1 MSKFVYRMQ
10 NILNLKYKLEEQAKL
25 DFAAARK
32 RLDDELEKLDILF
45 GRKAAYE
52 EEGLRLREKEL
63 NVQDILDNKNAILQ
77 MDDYILLQK
86 VEVSR
91 AEEELEAERRK
102 LQEIMQERQVQEKLR
117 EKAFECLPEP
127 LGLTGP
133 EREITKALI
142 EIKVQLSVPFQNVLD
157 FQNAL
162 YVCLFR
168 HQYGQRITCR
178 FEVFSDGTLGTC
190 LNGYK
195 YDK

>member
-1 MSKFVYRMQ
+1 M
-10 NILNLKYKLEEQAKL
+10 
-25 DFAAARK
+25 
-32 RLDDELEKLDILF
+32 F

-117 EKAFECLPEP
+117 EKAFEAFIKEENAR
-127 LGLTGP
+127 
-133 EREITKALI
+133 ERKEIDELI
-142 EIKVQLSVPFQNVLD
+142 S
-157 FQNAL
+157 
-162 YVCLFR
+162 YT
-168 HQYGQRITCR
+168 YGQKRR
-178 FEVFSDGTLGTC
+178 
-190 LNGYK
+190 
-195 YDK
+195 